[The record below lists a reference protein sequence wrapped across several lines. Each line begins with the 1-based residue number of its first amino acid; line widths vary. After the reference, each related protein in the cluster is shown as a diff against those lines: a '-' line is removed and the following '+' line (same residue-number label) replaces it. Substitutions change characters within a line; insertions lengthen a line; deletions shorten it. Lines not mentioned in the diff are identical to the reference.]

1 MLEFESYDG
10 ISIPSCRFENGE
22 FPNSYFEEIGF
33 FFFFSFEDFSKW
45 RDQLGLFKLSP

>member
-33 FFFFSFEDFSKW
+33 FFFFSLLKIFLSGETNLDFSN
-45 RDQLGLFKLSP
+45 